1 MQNQGHTDT
10 QTSSSAL
17 RPEIKTLKAPRMLCW
32 LCIRVWVQRQRQGDV
47 SVQAQSGVHTHSEL
61 HDRQT
66 DRQTDRPVSPG
77 LPGRTEEGTV
87 GPGLGLLCPLS
98 LLWLPGPSLSLSR
111 LSRPRSTRSDEFCW
125 LCVSVSWDCVC
136 L

>member
-1 MQNQGHTDT
+1 MSQFKHSLGYTHTV
-10 QTSSSAL
+10 SS
-17 RPEIKTLKAPRMLCW
+17 R
-32 LCIRVWVQRQRQGDV
+32 
-47 SVQAQSGVHTHSEL
+47 
-61 HDRQT
+61 T

-111 LSRPRSTRSDEFCW
+111 LSRPSSTRSDEFCW
-125 LCVSVSWDCVC
+125 LCVSVSLCRG
-136 L
+136 

>member
-1 MQNQGHTDT
+1 MSQFKHSLGYTV
-10 QTSSSAL
+10 SS
-17 RPEIKTLKAPRMLCW
+17 R
-32 LCIRVWVQRQRQGDV
+32 
-47 SVQAQSGVHTHSEL
+47 
-61 HDRQT
+61 T

-111 LSRPRSTRSDEFCW
+111 PSRPPSTKSDE
-125 LCVSVSWDCVC
+125 LLLAVCVC
-136 L
+136 VCAEAEAT